1 MLVTLGVKGFMQVH
15 KFLIFDF
22 WFLILS
28 LQIMKPLVGKF
39 GFDFN
44 FDIRKRYF
52 NALLLFIES
61 SALNNICSTL

>member
-1 MLVTLGVKGFMQVH
+1 MLVTLGVKGFIQVH
-15 KFLIFDF
+15 QFLIFDF

-28 LQIMKPLVGKF
+28 LQVMKPLVGKF

-61 SALNNICSTL
+61 SAL

>member
-1 MLVTLGVKGFMQVH
+1 MLVTLGVKGFIQVH
-15 KFLIFDF
+15 QFLIFGF

-28 LQIMKPLVGKF
+28 LQVMKPLVGKF

-52 NALLLFIES
+52 NALLLFMES
-61 SALNNICSTL
+61 SAL

>member
-1 MLVTLGVKGFMQVH
+1 MLVTLGVKGFIQVH
-15 KFLIFDF
+15 QFLIFDF

-28 LQIMKPLVGKF
+28 LQVMKPLVGKF

-52 NALLLFIES
+52 NALLLFMES
-61 SALNNICSTL
+61 SAL

>member
-1 MLVTLGVKGFMQVH
+1 MLVTLGVKGFIQVH

-28 LQIMKPLVGKF
+28 LQVMKPLVGKF

-61 SALNNICSTL
+61 STL

>member
-1 MLVTLGVKGFMQVH
+1 MGLYKFMN
-15 KFLIFDF
+15 FLIFYF

-28 LQIMKPLVGKF
+28 LQVMKPLVGKF

-61 SALNNICSTL
+61 SAL

>member
-1 MLVTLGVKGFMQVH
+1 MLVTLGVKGFIQVH

-28 LQIMKPLVGKF
+28 LQVMKLLVGKF

-52 NALLLFIES
+52 SALLLVIES
-61 SALNNICSTL
+61 SAL

>member
-1 MLVTLGVKGFMQVH
+1 MLVTLGVKGFIQVH
-15 KFLIFDF
+15 QFLIFDF
-22 WFLILS
+22 WYLILS
-28 LQIMKPLVGKF
+28 LQVMKPLVGKF

-61 SALNNICSTL
+61 SAL

>member
-1 MLVTLGVKGFMQVH
+1 MLVTLGVKGFIQVH
-15 KFLIFDF
+15 QFLIFDF

-28 LQIMKPLVGKF
+28 LQVMKPLVGKF

-52 NALLLFIES
+52 NALLLFIEN
-61 SALNNICSTL
+61 SAL

>member
-1 MLVTLGVKGFMQVH
+1 MLVTLGVKGFIQVH

-28 LQIMKPLVGKF
+28 LQVMKPLVGKF
-39 GFDFN
+39 EFDFN

-52 NALLLFIES
+52 NALLLYVEI
-61 SALNNICSTL
+61 SAL

>member
-1 MLVTLGVKGFMQVH
+1 MLVTLGVKGFIQVH
-15 KFLIFDF
+15 QFLIFDF

-28 LQIMKPLVGKF
+28 LQVMKPLVGKF

-61 SALNNICSTL
+61 LAL

>member
-1 MLVTLGVKGFMQVH
+1 MLVTLGVKGFIQVH

-22 WFLILS
+22 WFLIFDFWFLILS
-28 LQIMKPLVGKF
+28 LQVMKPLVGKF

-61 SALNNICSTL
+61 SAL

>member
-1 MLVTLGVKGFMQVH
+1 MLVTLGVKGFIQVH
-15 KFLIFDF
+15 QFLIFDF

-28 LQIMKPLVGKF
+28 LQVMKPLVGKF

-52 NALLLFIES
+52 SALLLFLEI
-61 SALNNICSTL
+61 SAL

>member
-1 MLVTLGVKGFMQVH
+1 MLVTLGVKGFIQVH
-15 KFLIFDF
+15 QFLIFDF

-28 LQIMKPLVGKF
+28 LQVMKPLVGKF

-44 FDIRKRYF
+44 FDIHKRYF

-61 SALNNICSTL
+61 SAL

>member
-1 MLVTLGVKGFMQVH
+1 MLVTLGVKGFIQVH
-15 KFLIFDF
+15 KSLIFDF

-28 LQIMKPLVGKF
+28 LQVMKPLVGKF

-61 SALNNICSTL
+61 RAL

>member
-1 MLVTLGVKGFMQVH
+1 MLVTLGVKGFIQVH
-15 KFLIFDF
+15 KSLIFDF

-28 LQIMKPLVGKF
+28 LQVMKPLVGKF

-52 NALLLFIES
+52 NALLL
-61 SALNNICSTL
+61 

>member
-52 NALLLFIES
+52 NTLLLFVEI
-61 SALNNICSTL
+61 SAL

>member
-1 MLVTLGVKGFMQVH
+1 MLVTLGVKGFIQVH